1 MPLPRRRS
9 SFLGQQPS
17 STAAEGSGPPGRRV
31 SVGGGGSLS
40 RPPGVYVG
48 TVPTGGVSSLGTR
61 VSRRALGI
69 SSVFLQGLRSS
80 SAAVPLAPGL
90 EKGRGLSYESLN
102 GCLVEYIEKVRA
114 LEQVNQELEEHIRVY
129 LDKKAAS
136 VGSWGALRENWE
148 AIYHQVSYLSQ
159 ELTGSHQRRKTTLW
173 ELRTAR
179 RRHEQQVFL
188 GSLKRTTLKRTVG
201 EAVLENARLMLHTEN
216 IQACAE
222 DFKDRYE
229 NEQPFR
235 KAVEDEINSL
245 YKVIDDANLTKMD
258 LESQIESMKEEL
270 TLLSKNHEEDV
281 KVLYKQLAGSQVEEL
296 DVPLGSGLDD
306 ILEKIRIHWERDIEK
321 NRAETGALLRT
332 KQQAETTAAVRTQ
345 EEELVEGLRTEFHET
360 ACKIQSLQAETES
373 LRTLKRGLENSLYD
387 AKHWHD
393 IELQNLGS
401 VISKLEAEMGEIK
414 VETEQQQRDR
424 ENLLTSKQQ
433 LEKDIAAYH
442 CLLDGEQSRYLSLKA
457 SVPRGWR
464 TCAPREGL
472 VRLLE
477 AGRLGWFSCFIRL
490 GGRR

>member
-1 MPLPRRRS
+1 MARARSGARIDLTDKRQFLLLTSTTSKTLQAGALLAALSLELSVHLTSPSVSTPSRRERTGPQEPQPSVFRISSQQCSHRLGIWALGIWGACDQLYPQIRHLTEVSYLVQGLAASPPRRR
-9 SFLGQQPS
+9 
-17 STAAEGSGPPGRRV
+17 TA
-31 SVGGGGSLS
+31 
-40 RPPGVYVG
+40 
-48 TVPTGGVSSLGTR
+48 
-61 VSRRALGI
+61 
-69 SSVFLQGLRSS
+69 
-80 SAAVPLAPGL
+80 
-90 EKGRGLSYESLN
+90 
-102 GCLVEYIEKVRA
+102 
-114 LEQVNQELEEHIRVY
+114 
-129 LDKKAAS
+129 
-136 VGSWGALRENWE
+136 
-148 AIYHQVSYLSQ
+148 
-159 ELTGSHQRRKTTLW
+159 LW

-179 RRHEQQVFL
+179 GQHQQQVL
-188 GSLKRTTLKRTVG
+188 RGSPERTALQRTADMGSRIGTAEVG
-201 EAVLENARLMLHTEN
+201 EAVLENARLMLHTDN

-270 TLLSKNHEEDV
+270 TLLSKSHEEDV
-281 KVLYKQLAGSQVEEL
+281 KVLYKQLAGSQLEEL
-296 DVPLGSGLDD
+296 DVPVGSGLDD

-332 KQQAETTAAVRTQ
+332 KQQAETTAAVRTK

-414 VETEQQQRDR
+414 AETEQ
-424 ENLLTSKQQ
+424 
-433 LEKDIAAYH
+433 
-442 CLLDGEQSRYLSLKA
+442 
-457 SVPRGWR
+457 
-464 TCAPREGL
+464 
-472 VRLLE
+472 
-477 AGRLGWFSCFIRL
+477 
-490 GGRR
+490 

>member
-17 STAAEGSGPPGRRV
+17 SSTAESSGPPGRRV

-80 SAAVPLAPGL
+80 AAAVPLAPGL
-90 EKGRGLSYESLN
+90 DKGRGLSYESLN

-148 AIYHQVSYLSQ
+148 AIYHQ
-159 ELTGSHQRRKTTLW
+159 
-173 ELRTAR
+173 
-179 RRHEQQVFL
+179 
-188 GSLKRTTLKRTVG
+188 VG

-270 TLLSKNHEEDV
+270 TLLSKNHEE
-281 KVLYKQLAGSQVEEL
+281 
-296 DVPLGSGLDD
+296 
-306 ILEKIRIHWERDIEK
+306 
-321 NRAETGALLRT
+321 
-332 KQQAETTAAVRTQ
+332 QQAETMAAVRTQ
-345 EEELVEGLRTEFHET
+345 EEELVEGLRTEFHEI

-442 CLLDGEQSRYLSLKA
+442 CLLDGEQSS
-457 SVPRGWR
+457 
-464 TCAPREGL
+464 
-472 VRLLE
+472 
-477 AGRLGWFSCFIRL
+477 
-490 GGRR
+490 

>member
-9 SFLGQQPS
+9 SFLGQQAPS
-17 STAAEGSGPPGRRV
+17 TTTESVGGPGRRV
-31 SVGGGGSLS
+31 SVGSLS

-48 TVPTGGVSSLGTR
+48 AVPTGGVSSLGTR

-80 SAAVPLAPGL
+80 CSAVPLSTGL

-129 LDKKAAS
+129 LDKKSSS
-136 VGSWGALRENWE
+136 VGSWGALRESWE
-148 AIYHQVSYLSQ
+148 AVYHQ
-159 ELTGSHQRRKTTLW
+159 
-173 ELRTAR
+173 
-179 RRHEQQVFL
+179 
-188 GSLKRTTLKRTVG
+188 VG

-216 IQACAE
+216 IQASAE

-270 TLLSKNHEEDV
+270 TLLSKTHEEDV
-281 KVLYKQLAGSQVEEL
+281 KVLYKQLAGSQLEEL
-296 DVPLGSGLDD
+296 DVPLGSGLDN

-321 NRAETGALLRT
+321 NRAEAGALLRT
-332 KQQAETTAAVRTQ
+332 KVILGMLGETLNSFCWQSIYSYVYKPFYKVIISHQQQAEATAAVRSQ

-401 VISKLEAEMGEIK
+401 VISKLEAEMAEIK
-414 VETEQQQRDR
+414 AETEQQQRDR
-424 ENLLTSKQQ
+424 ENLLTNKQQ

-442 CLLDGEQSRYLSLKA
+442 CLLDGEQSRYIHQKHSRALWEEIVTRAVLGFLKA
-457 SVPRGWR
+457 G
-464 TCAPREGL
+464 C
-472 VRLLE
+472 
-477 AGRLGWFSCFIRL
+477 
-490 GGRR
+490 

>member
-17 STAAEGSGPPGRRV
+17 TSTAESSGPPGRRV

-80 SAAVPLAPGL
+80 AAAVPLAPGL
-90 EKGRGLSYESLN
+90 DKGRGLSYESLN

-136 VGSWGALRENWE
+136 VSSWGALRENWE

-159 ELTGSHQRRKTTLW
+159 EPRGSPSRRKTTLW
-173 ELRTAR
+173 ELRRAR
-179 RRHEQQVFL
+179 RRHEQQVFH
-188 GSLKRTTLKRTVG
+188 GSLRRTTLKRTVG

-270 TLLSKNHEEDV
+270 AMLSKNHEEDV
-281 KVLYKQLAGSQVEEL
+281 KVLYKQLAGSQLEEL

-332 KQQAETTAAVRTQ
+332 KQQAETVAAVRTQ

-442 CLLDGEQSRYLSLKA
+442 CLLDGEQSRYFSLK
-457 SVPRGWR
+457 GWR
-464 TCAPREGL
+464 RCSLGRGCEVAGSRRTG
-472 VRLLE
+472 VLLM
-477 AGRLGWFSCFIRL
+477 FH
-490 GGRR
+490 